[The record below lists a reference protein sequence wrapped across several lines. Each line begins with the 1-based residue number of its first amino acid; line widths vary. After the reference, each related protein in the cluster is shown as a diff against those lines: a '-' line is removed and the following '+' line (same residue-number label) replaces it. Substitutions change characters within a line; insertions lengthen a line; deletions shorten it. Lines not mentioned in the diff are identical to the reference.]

1 MCRVCVC
8 FASHCIRTCVAD
20 WRLPDDDFVLVGQND
35 VSRSIN
41 DRWYCCACDDGCCA
55 SIYLEQT
62 KDVTDSRGSI
72 ESENGSNAFQLNV
85 YCWIL
90 EAAYGRTVGERMYFA
105 VVHEDLPKPRLVKI
119 SHLQEELEALITD
132 QLKKGL
138 AVSRVESDEA

>member
-1 MCRVCVC
+1 M
-8 FASHCIRTCVAD
+8 
-20 WRLPDDDFVLVGQND
+20 
-35 VSRSIN
+35 
-41 DRWYCCACDDGCCA
+41 
-55 SIYLEQT
+55 
-62 KDVTDSRGSI
+62 TDSRGSI

-138 AVSRVESDEA
+138 AVSRNLAHCAQRAPQCTADGVRARGAVRCC